1 MEKRYHCP
9 VELAVDVIGGRWR
22 PVILA
27 HLKQGAHRYGEL
39 RRRMPQVSEK
49 MLVQRLRELEADGL
63 VSREDFGT
71 VPPHVEYRLTEEGAS
86 LAPVL
91 QALYDWGTARAART
105 GTPMPRPSSV
115 PAARWGN
122 DRQDLGAG
130 DGSLGGLH
138 DAGRPAGCSR
148 RRRSTSVAPS
158 GDPTGGIGRSWP
170 RSADTPG

>member
-27 HLKQGAHRYGEL
+27 HLKEGAHRYGEL

-91 QALYDWGTARAART
+91 QALYDWGAARAART
-105 GTPMPRPSSV
+105 GTPMS
-115 PAARWGN
+115 
-122 DRQDLGAG
+122 
-130 DGSLGGLH
+130 
-138 DAGRPAGCSR
+138 
-148 RRRSTSVAPS
+148 
-158 GDPTGGIGRSWP
+158 
-170 RSADTPG
+170 